1 MSARKSLRQSA
12 KKKNNGTHNSDDPLD
27 VSSFGQSHLNG
38 DKEEAIPSS
47 TLPLPSR
54 RGRKRNHKSESSNN
68 DPEDPNVSQ
77 NSPVVSE
84 PLKKRGKPSVE
95 SPITPYTGKKRGRK
109 PKTDLDPL
117 SIGSPGIK
125 TRTNSTPRPIQ
136 LQEVVPSGNTPVE
149 TVLGKRERKRNSR
162 YPLTYNE
169 NTESEISD
177 SATGTLKSKS
187 QGPFHFL
194 ASLTLNGT
202 LAENDASFESPS
214 SNKNKR
220 GRPSTTAQLLSTPVN
235 EATSM
240 ATPPATPSGCNI
252 FSSDPTSSVKRR
264 GRPKNSPATPST
276 PVSSKLTN
284 VRIPFDCSSIYSFL
298 IIFFSFN
305 RLSVEFVTKKCYPT
319 HSIPTATLLIK
330 D

>member
-38 DKEEAIPSS
+38 DKEEAIPSP

-54 RGRKRNHKSESSNN
+54 RGRKRIHKSESSNN

-77 NSPVVSE
+77 NSPAVSE

-169 NTESEISD
+169 NTESEILD
-177 SATGTLKSKS
+177 SATGNRSKS
-187 QGPFHFL
+187 ERSHFD
-194 ASLTLNGT
+194 GH
-202 LAENDASFESPS
+202 
-214 SNKNKR
+214 
-220 GRPSTTAQLLSTPVN
+220 ST
-235 EATSM
+235 
-240 ATPPATPSGCNI
+240 C
-252 FSSDPTSSVKRR
+252 
-264 GRPKNSPATPST
+264 
-276 PVSSKLTN
+276 
-284 VRIPFDCSSIYSFL
+284 YSF
-298 IIFFSFN
+298 
-305 RLSVEFVTKKCYPT
+305 RL
-319 HSIPTATLLIK
+319 
-330 D
+330 